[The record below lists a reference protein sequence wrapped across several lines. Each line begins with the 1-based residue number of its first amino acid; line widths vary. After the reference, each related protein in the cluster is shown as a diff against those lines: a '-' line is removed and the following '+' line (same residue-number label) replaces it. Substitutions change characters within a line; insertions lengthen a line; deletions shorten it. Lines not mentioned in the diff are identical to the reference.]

1 MVGNRE
7 VVNMVGWF
15 SEATGTFGALVE
27 NAEPGD
33 ARDGAVE
40 QIVLGSN
47 KQAEG
52 MLSIG
57 YILNLKVVQKHTRAC
72 ALFSYCRAV
81 RVTV

>member
-40 QIVLGSN
+40 QRVLGSN
-47 KQAEG
+47 KQAKG

-57 YILNLKVVQKHTRAC
+57 YILNLKVVNTLARSVFI
-72 ALFSYCRAV
+72 L
-81 RVTV
+81 